1 MTEAQIE
8 VLRALADNGMSV
20 PAAAKAMGKK
30 PATLHV
36 HINNIMSSTG
46 KDPLCFREL
55 NELLKMAKRQQGKK
69 RVFVCTCKVCGAK
82 FDAPDHHFRLC
93 GDKCRAI
100 AKAKTAANQAENRA
114 AYMRG
119 YRESMAEYE
128 KKYDPKTTT
137 PSMSLSEASRRARE
151 MGMTY
156 GQYMTYLKER
166 A

>member
-1 MTEAQIE
+1 M
-8 VLRALADNGMSV
+8 VFRDLNDLLA
-20 PAAAKAMGKK
+20 
-30 PATLHV
+30 
-36 HINNIMSSTG
+36 
-46 KDPLCFREL
+46 
-55 NELLKMAKRQQGKK
+55 MAKRGEKK
-69 RVFVCTCKVCGAK
+69 KNSYVLTCKVCGGR
-82 FDAPDHHFRLC
+82 FEAPKPQYRVCSDR
-93 GDKCRAI
+93 CRAI